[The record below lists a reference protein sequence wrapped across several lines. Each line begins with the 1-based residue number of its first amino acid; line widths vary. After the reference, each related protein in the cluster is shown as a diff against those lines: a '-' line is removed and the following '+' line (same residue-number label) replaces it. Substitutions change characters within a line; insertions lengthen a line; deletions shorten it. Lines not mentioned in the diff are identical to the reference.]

1 MKQRTVYWLPSI
13 RGLVL
18 LSALL
23 MTCSGLI
30 RAAWAIGEPALSIS
44 IFLFQVLL
52 PLWANLLFVWILF
65 LDGRERLYR
74 SAIPVWLGCV
84 FSR

>member
-13 RGLVL
+13 RGMVF

-30 RAAWAIGEPALSIS
+30 QAAWAAGEPALPASV
-44 IFLFQVLL
+44 FLFQVLL
-52 PLWANLLFVWILF
+52 PLWANLCFVWILF
-65 LDGRERLYR
+65 LDGSSVSCSTPWWPLCTPPR
-74 SAIPVWLGCV
+74 
-84 FSR
+84 